1 VKRALRGRLGLYRLA
16 CLMAVIC
23 GAGLAGLYPVR
34 GAWAQE
40 IRGVVLL
47 PDSVPV
53 AKAVVQL
60 HRVTEQTGAL
70 VDSATT
76 DAYGRFVFSFD
87 DEVESGTVY
96 LGAARHDGILYW
108 GEPVHS
114 TMSQDALDSY
124 TVLVYDTLVVAGP
137 DTGLRTAI
145 RHVVVTPA
153 MSGLQVE
160 EIIDVEGLPDRTVVG
175 EADTLAVWIAPL
187 ASGAHGVV
195 PSAGGV
201 AAEDLIVTGDQVGYV
216 GPLPPSGIRVVIQ
229 YVIPSPDYVLSLLSE
244 TGRLEL
250 LVMPVPGLDLTVSGL
265 EESAVSG
272 DMRVPVRRFSG
283 LDLAAGSSISVRA
296 TIEQP
301 GKRSAWIWF
310 IVSLALGTAAVVSV
324 KLSSRQRHRPS

>member
-1 VKRALRGRLGLYRLA
+1 
-16 CLMAVIC
+16 MAFIC
-23 GAGLAGLYPVR
+23 GTGLAGLYPVR

-53 AKAVVQL
+53 ANAVVEF

-76 DAYGRFVFSFD
+76 DASGRFVFSFD
-87 DEVESGTVY
+87 DEVDSGTVY

-114 TMSQDALDSY
+114 TMSQEALESY

-137 DTGLRTAI
+137 ATGLRTAI

-175 EADTLAVWIAPL
+175 AADTLAVWIAPL

-195 PSAGGV
+195 PAPGGV
-201 AAEDLIVTGDQVGYV
+201 AAEDLILMGEQVGYA

-229 YVIPSPDYVLSLLSE
+229 YVIPSPDYVLSLPNE

-250 LVMPVPGLDLTVSGL
+250 LVMPVPGLDLKVSGL

-301 GKRSAWIWF
+301 GTTRVWPWF
-310 IVSLALGTAAVVSV
+310 MASFVLGAAALVSV
-324 KLSSRQRHRPS
+324 KMTSRRRRRPS

>member
-1 VKRALRGRLGLYRLA
+1 MRCGLRGRISLYRLA
-16 CLMAVIC
+16 CLTALIC
-23 GAGLAGLYPVR
+23 GAALTGLYPVR
-34 GAWAQE
+34 GAWGQE

-53 AKAVVQL
+53 ANAVVEF

-76 DAYGRFVFSFD
+76 DASGRFVFSFD
-87 DEVESGTVY
+87 DGADSGTVY

-114 TMSQDALDSY
+114 TMSPEALDSY
-124 TVLVYDTLVVAGP
+124 TVLVYDTLLVAGTY
-137 DTGLRTAI
+137 TGLRTAI

-160 EIIDVEGLPDRTVVG
+160 EIIDVEGLPDRTIVG
-175 EADTLAVWIAPL
+175 EADTLAVWIVPL

-195 PSAGGV
+195 PAPGGV
-201 AAEDLIVTGDQVGYV
+201 AAEDLVLMGEQVGYA

-229 YVIPSPDYVLSLLSE
+229 YVIPSPDYVLTLPNE

-250 LVMPVPGLDLTVSGL
+250 LVMPVPGLDLKVSGL

-283 LDLAAGSSISVRA
+283 LDLDPGSSVSVRA
-296 TIEQP
+296 TIAQP
-301 GKRSAWIWF
+301 GKALVWPWF
-310 IVSLALGTAAVVSV
+310 IASFVLGAAALVSA
-324 KLSSRQRHRPS
+324 KLSSRQRRRPS